1 VGEEPAAGAGELVVG
16 GDVTGVVVAGGV
28 ATTGVV
34 VAGGVVTTGV
44 VVAGGVVTTVGGVVV
59 VVAVR
64 RLPRPPSHRFQSGV
78 NELAVVG
85 R

>member
-1 VGEEPAAGAGELVVG
+1 VVPVLAGADGVGEEPAAGAGELVVG

-28 ATTGVV
+28 VATGVV
-34 VAGGVVTTGV
+34 VAGGVVTI
-44 VVAGGVVTTVGGVVV
+44 VGGVVV

-78 NELAVVG
+78 NGLAVVG